1 MEIASAFVTVAPSM
15 RGFRRQVT
23 SEVESSGDAASRSFT
38 RRFGSRIAAD
48 GKRIGSTFGKAFAIG
63 ATVAIGAGGAFL
75 KGAITEA
82 ANLEQS
88 VGAIESVFKRSSGQ
102 MLKWSK
108 NAAKAVG
115 LSKNEFN
122 ELGTLIGAQLKNG
135 GTAMDQL
142 APKTNQL
149 IKLGADLSSM
159 FGGNTREAV
168 EALSSALKGERDPIE
183 RYGVTL
189 NQAKIDAE
197 AAALGFTKVGNSFDT
212 QAQQAATL
220 SLIYKQTQDAQG
232 NFNRETDTT
241 AHKQQ
246 VLGARFSNLKARI
259 GKGLLPVYN
268 KLLDILEKKV
278 GPITQKVIAGLV
290 GLFDLIVKG
299 NYSKKLAKAFGWTS
313 DSKIVKAI
321 LEIRDAIGKS
331 LGPVIEKVTKFMRKN
346 PAVVKAFA
354 ITLGIL
360 AAAIGVVT
368 LATTAFS
375 IALNSTGIP
384 LVIIGIAALVAGLV
398 YAYQHSDR
406 FREIVDRVGQVLQSF
421 AGWVRDEVVPVV
433 VDLAQKV
440 ATNLQPVWTALVE
453 FFQTSV
459 LPAVQKI
466 IAKFQEWQPTIQKV
480 AGFVLGLVAAWFNF
494 VTMVAGKVLP
504 IVIKVAGW
512 LLRNFWPALSGG
524 VAVIATIIS
533 KLISFGKK
541 VFEAGQ
547 KVGDFAKKVGDKI
560 GKVITWFSNLRT
572 RITDS
577 LSDIGTWLSDSGK
590 ALIQG
595 FINGIEDMVKPVTDA
610 VGWVLGKAN
619 DLVPHS
625 PVKKG
630 PLRAW
635 NNGKPGK
642 TLMEMFAGG
651 ITKGSDAV
659 LKAMSKVF
667 ARINKATKDG
677 KIGKSVERQI
687 RAVLDVVKKADAL
700 KKVIAARNELAGSV
714 ASNLM
719 GEFNLSEITAKNEFG
734 LSQGA
739 AAAVQVAQSI
749 VARMRAFGAKLVAL
763 VRAGMPAPLVNE
775 IAGYGSIEGS
785 RVADVFL
792 QASKAQMTS
801 LKTSY
806 AQFQAATAAAG
817 LTVAN
822 ATYGG
827 KIDKAEADLAK
838 AVRGIGKDVRE
849 AFEKSPMYLKVGN
862 EGAIKIYKI
871 GKRQSEKRS

>member
-15 RGFRRQVT
+15 KGFRRQVT
-23 SEVESSGDAASRSFT
+23 SEVESSGDTASRSFT
-38 RRFGSRIAAD
+38 RRFGSRLAAD
-48 GKRIGSTFGKAFAIG
+48 GRRMGVAFGKALAAGAAITVGDGLAFA
-63 ATVAIGAGGAFL
+63 
-75 KGAITEA
+75 KGAIEEA

-220 SLIYKQTQDAQG
+220 SLIYKQTKDAQG

-246 VLGARFSNLKARI
+246 VLGARFANLKARI

-268 KLLDILEKKV
+268 QLLDILEKKV
-278 GPITQKVIAGLV
+278 GPVTQRVIAGLV

-299 NYSKKLAKAFGWTS
+299 DYSKNLRKAFGWAE
-313 DSKIVKAI
+313 DSKIVDAI
-321 LEIRDAIGKS
+321 LDIRDAIGKA
-331 LGPVIEKVTKFMRKN
+331 LGPVIEKFTKFMRKN

-398 YAYQHSDR
+398 YAYQHSER
-406 FREIVDRVGQVLQSF
+406 FREIVDRVGQVLRSF
-421 AGWVRDEVVPVV
+421 AGWVRDEVIPIV
-433 VDLAQKV
+433 VDLARKV

-459 LPAVQKI
+459 LPTVQKV

-494 VTMVAGKVLP
+494 VTMLAGKVLP
-504 IVIKVAGW
+504 IVIKVSGW
-512 LLRNFWPALSGG
+512 LLRNFWPALAGG
-524 VAVIATIIS
+524 VSVIGTIIS
-533 KLISFGKK
+533 KLVAFGAK
-541 VFEAGQ
+541 VTEAGQ

-560 GKVITWFSNLRT
+560 GKVVTWITGLPEKART
-572 RITDS
+572 ALGD
-577 LSDIGTWLSDSGK
+577 LGTFLVDSGK

-595 FINGIEDMVKPVTDA
+595 FIDGMKSMVQPIEDA
-610 VGWVLGKAN
+610 VSWVVGKAN
-619 DLVPHS
+619 DYVPWS

-630 PLRAW
+630 PLRKW

-642 TLMEMFAGG
+642 NLMKMFADG
-651 ITKGSDAV
+651 IRAGSPGV
-659 LKAMSKVF
+659 
-667 ARINKATKDG
+667 IKATEKFADG
-677 KIGKSVERQI
+677 IDKAFRKKQIGKKLAAHIKGIMTEIGKSAQ
-687 RAVLDVVKKADAL
+687 ALQDA
-700 KKVIAARNELAGSV
+700 ISARNDMAGSV
-714 ASNLM
+714 SSNLM
-719 GEFNLSEITAKNEFG
+719 SEFDLSEITAKNEFG
-734 LSQGA
+734 LSQGP
-739 AAAVQVAQSI
+739 AAAVKVAQSI
-749 VARMRAFGAKLVAL
+749 VARMRAFGAQLVAL

-775 IAGYGSIEGS
+775 IAGYGSVEGS

-827 KIDKAEADLAK
+827 DISKAERNLEK
-838 AVRGIGKDVRE
+838 AIERGLSKMGLKVDVGIGKN
-849 AFEKSPMYLKVGN
+849 S
-862 EGAIKIYKI
+862 AIRIYKI
-871 GKRQSEKRS
+871 GKSESEKRN

>member
-15 RGFRRQVT
+15 KGFRRQVT
-23 SEVESSGDAASRSFT
+23 SEVESSGDTASRSFT
-38 RRFGSRIAAD
+38 RRFGSRLAAD
-48 GKRIGSTFGKAFAIG
+48 GRRMGVAFGKALAAGAAI
-63 ATVAIGAGGAFL
+63 TVGAGLAFA
-75 KGAITEA
+75 KGAIDEA

-220 SLIYKQTQDAQG
+220 SLIYKQTKDAQG

-246 VLGARFSNLKARI
+246 VLGARFANLKARI

-268 KLLDILEKKV
+268 QLLDILEKKV
-278 GPITQKVIAGLV
+278 GPVTQKVIAGLV

-299 NYSKKLAKAFGWTS
+299 DYSKNLRKAFGWAE
-313 DSKIVKAI
+313 DSKIVDAI
-321 LEIRDAIGKS
+321 LDIRDAIGKA
-331 LGPVIEKVTKFMRKN
+331 LGPVIEKFTKFMRKN

-398 YAYQHSDR
+398 YAYQHSER
-406 FREIVDRVGQVLQSF
+406 FREIVDRVGQALRSF
-421 AGWVRDEVVPVV
+421 AGWVRDEVIPIV
-433 VDLAQKV
+433 VDLARKV

-459 LPAVQKI
+459 LPTAQKV

-494 VTMVAGKVLP
+494 VTMLAGKVLP

-512 LLRNFWPALSGG
+512 LLRNFWPALAGG
-524 VAVIATIIS
+524 VSVIGTIIG
-533 KLISFGKK
+533 KLVAFGTK
-541 VFEAGQ
+541 VTEAGQ
-547 KVGDFAKKVGDKI
+547 KVGDFARKVGDKI
-560 GKVITWFSNLRT
+560 GKVITWFSNLPGKVAEALST
-572 RITDS
+572 LAGDLLQVGVDAIAGLAQGIKDGVKKYNPLGLIKGVGTNITEGFKEKLDS
-577 LSDIGTWLSDSGK
+577 
-590 ALIQG
+590 
-595 FINGIEDMVKPVTDA
+595 
-610 VGWVLGKAN
+610 
-619 DLVPHS
+619 HS
-625 PVKKG
+625 PSLVFKRIG
-630 PLRAW
+630 RDVIL
-635 NNGKPGK
+635 G
-642 TLMEMFAGG
+642 FAIGV
-651 ITKGSDAV
+651 TGSAN
-659 LKAMSKVF
+659 LAAKAMDKMY
-667 ARINKATKDG
+667 ATIDK
-677 KIGKSVERQI
+677 
-687 RAVLDVVKKADAL
+687 VVKKNDLGKKVSKQAKAIVASVGKAADAL
-700 KKVIAARNELAGSV
+700 RTAIAQRNELAGSV

-734 LSQGA
+734 LSQGP
-739 AAAVQVAQSI
+739 AAAVKIAQSI

-827 KIDKAEADLAK
+827 DISKAERNLEK
-838 AVRGIGKDVRE
+838 AIERGLSKMGLKVDVGIGKN
-849 AFEKSPMYLKVGN
+849 S
-862 EGAIKIYKI
+862 AIKIYKI
-871 GKRQSEKRS
+871 GKNESEKRN